1 MEKEEVEGRRK
12 NRWRVGEGGR
22 EGGKEGERD
31 KQGNLQLSQANE
43 MVH

>member
-1 MEKEEVEGRRK
+1 MEGRRK
-12 NRWRVGEGGR
+12 RKWRGE
-22 EGGKEGERD
+22 EGGKEGGKEGDRS